1 MKRYRRNFGPKSMEM
16 LARAGIKN
24 DQQLMELGTIQ
35 TFLALKRA
43 GFNPS
48 LNFLWAIEGALS
60 ERDWKVVARE
70 DRLRLLMLLEDA
82 ESSGSS

>member
-1 MKRYRRNFGPKSMEM
+1 MEM

-43 GFNPS
+43 GCNPS